1 MRSRSWGHRILVGTL
16 MGGADVRNWG
26 IALQDISPAQDFV
39 NQPIQVTAGMSAGLP
54 LATLQST
61 QLSRHAFRTRHDL
74 CSPKSIRPDKA

>member
-1 MRSRSWGHRILVGTL
+1 
-16 MGGADVRNWG
+16 MGGAYVRNWG
-26 IALQDISPAQDFV
+26 IALHDIGQAQDFV

-74 CSPKSIRPDKA
+74 CLPKSIRPDKA